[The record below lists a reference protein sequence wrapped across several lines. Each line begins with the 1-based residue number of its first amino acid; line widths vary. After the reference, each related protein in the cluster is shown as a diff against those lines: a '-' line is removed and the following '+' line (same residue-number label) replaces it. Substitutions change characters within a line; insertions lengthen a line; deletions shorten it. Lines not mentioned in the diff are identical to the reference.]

1 MKKNI
6 IISIFSLLFLFPIVV
21 FSQTLIPQGTD
32 NWLSGAGTPGSGDVD
47 GLNVVFFEIPDTVT
61 GPIYFAIEDPGIV
74 EDGGTPGTALNPQD
88 QWIIDA
94 GERMTF
100 TLVGGDG
107 AFSNPVS
114 RKYKYSTKADVYSSG
129 TGIQLDQHIY
139 TPDAVAGALN
149 PETTGWIYFNP
160 VYPSQGEHIGN
171 KYYFKV
177 IAEASTGANFKNG
190 YRFDASL
197 SNAGSPTGISGGEAF
212 AYSWCVLFRDD
223 IDDSWDLYPYVT
235 RNAVPPVVRFIVVGC
250 FDFDPSGGVPTA
262 AIYNKEPEGVP
273 SAITVDGPS
282 NEVDNG
288 SVQITAGEDNGTWR
302 VRITETGSVGYP
314 NTSEVWAWENG
325 AAENGN
331 TVPDEST
338 DTMYRIYSGSYN
350 PPDPHHIVA
359 VAEDGTA
366 IDNDS
371 DTEKI
376 TFQVVD
382 DSGTPLPY
390 SEKIW
395 IDLSSDTGVTIVQKN
410 NNADIDSPTAVG
422 ANTTLVTT
430 DVSGIGWITI
440 KRTDQADSTVTVT
453 PVTNGGNSSSTLPG
467 TNTSADVFFGNISAP
482 TISSA
487 GNNDENISQSGTPLE
502 NIVITE
508 TGTGA
513 TRSLVSG
520 ANIRIKLPSVLTDS
534 VFSAPVPIAT
544 PSGGGFAGVVTIA
557 GNVITVP
564 ITGNFANGDTLT
576 LSGIT
581 ANTGTVTGSGKIIL
595 DYDGSLSYLVEDDKA
610 TSVKNPN
617 LKEWLGSA
625 GTGWNTPGNW
635 SGGSI
640 PVAGQDVVIR
650 NVLNQPVLDIA
661 TTPALTSLTIDSGST
676 LSLNGNTLQATTF
689 ENQGTLKVS
698 GGETV
703 TNFTLDTDS
712 GTVEYSGT
720 GNTIAAWGNYYD
732 LVISGGTRTL
742 SGAVVLG
749 GSLTISTGGTLNS
762 SNQGITLAGNWNNS
776 GTFVNTTSETVTFQ
790 NNSVN
795 SIISGSTSFYNLAV
809 PSAAAGKTILFEDGS
824 TQTVRN
830 DISIN
835 GTSGNEIIL
844 KSTNPGTQWTIQN
857 DTSTQNIS
865 YINVTD
871 SNVTGSGGDL
881 LASSSTNGGNND
893 TGASPAW
900 NFNPVF
906 TWTGGGGASWNT
918 PGSWDLNTVPVSG
931 STVVIPD
938 VGTDPVLAGAVTV
951 NNLTIQNLGILSLNG
966 NNLTVS
972 NTFDIQNNGTLRLI
986 GSEASVSVIDT
997 NNGTIEYIGGAAGQN
1012 SYTGLPTAASPHNHL
1027 IFNDTTDGDDI
1038 WALGAALNIGGNL
1051 TVTTGSF
1058 DLDGNNLAT
1067 VTGTFLVDTNGQL
1080 TLIGNETVAV
1090 INTNNGTINY
1100 KGAAGVNNYPSLPTA
1115 ASPHNH
1121 VIFNDIADGND
1132 TWTLGAGLNIGG
1144 NLTLSSGTLSSGA
1157 FNLNITGN
1165 SAVAGTLTSGAG
1177 NVAVGGNLSGAGT
1190 LNGGAGNIDVDGTF
1204 IVGTYSAT
1212 SGTTFAGGNYNV
1224 GSLTPNGGLIVFD
1237 NTAGSTVIGE
1247 VFNNVQISANTTM
1260 TGGWTTATLTIDAGS
1275 TLTSNDNSIGSAAIV
1290 CNGTL
1295 QGVGQTGAS
1304 TITASGNLSGTGTLN
1319 GGAGNIDVDGTFIVG
1334 TYSATSGTTFAGGN
1348 YDVNLL
1354 THNNGIFD
1362 FDTTGGATIAANGQS
1377 FNTVYVSADKT
1388 MTEAL
1393 TASLVSID
1401 DGATL
1406 TTGNNILTVTG
1417 NVVDTG
1423 TTGTLVMGNVNCDID
1438 GNLTVNTVTASSA
1451 TTFVGGNYDVGSLTP
1466 NGGLIVFDNTAGST
1480 VIGEVFNNVQISANT
1495 TMTGG
1500 WTTATLTIDAGS
1512 TLTSNDNSIGS
1523 AAIVC
1528 NGTLQG
1534 VGQTGAS
1541 TITASGNLSGTGTLN
1556 GGAGNIDVDGT
1567 FIVGT
1572 YSATSGTTFAG
1583 GNYDVNLL
1591 THNNGIFDF
1600 DTTGGANIAANG
1612 QSFNTVYVSADK
1624 TMTEALTAS
1633 LVSIDDGATLTT
1645 GNNILTVTGNVVDTG
1660 TTGTLVMG
1668 NVNCD
1673 IDGNL
1678 TVNTVTASSATTFV
1692 GGNYDVGSL
1701 TPNGGLIV
1709 FDNTAG
1715 STVIGE
1721 VFNNVQISANTTM
1734 TGGWTTATLTI
1745 DAGSTLTS
1753 NDNSI
1758 GSAAIVCNGTLQG
1771 VGQTGASTITA
1782 SGNLSGTGTLNGGAG
1797 NIDVDG
1803 TFIVGTYSA
1812 TSGTTFAG
1820 GNYDVN
1826 LLTHNNGIF
1835 DFDTT
1840 GGATIAA
1847 NGQSFNT
1854 VYVSADKTMTE
1865 ALTASLVSIDDG
1877 VTLTTGNNILT
1888 VTGNVVDTGTTGT
1901 LVMGNVN
1908 CDIDGNLT
1916 VNTVTAS
1923 SATTF
1928 VGGNYD
1934 VGSLTPNG
1942 GLIVFDNTAG
1952 STVIGE
1958 VFNNVQ
1964 ISANTTMTGGWT
1976 TATLTIDAGSTLTSN
1991 DNSIGSA
1998 AIVCNG
2004 TLQGVGQ
2011 TGASTITASGNLSGT
2026 GTLNGGAG
2034 NIDVDGT
2041 FIVGTYSAT
2050 SGTTFAGGNYNVG
2063 SLIPNGGLI
2072 VFDNTAG
2079 STVIGE
2085 VFNNVQISANTTMT
2099 GGWTTATLTI
2109 DAGSTLTSNDNSIG
2123 SAAIVCNGTLQGV
2136 GQTGASTITASGN
2149 LSGTGTLNGGAG
2161 NIDVDGTFIVGTYSA
2176 TSGTTFAGG
2185 NYDVNLLTHNN
2196 GIFDFDTTGG
2206 ATIAANGQS
2215 FNTVYVSADKTMT
2228 EALTASLVSIDD
2240 GATLTTGNN
2249 ILTVTGNVV
2258 DTGTTGTLVMGNV
2271 NCDIDGN
2278 LTVNTVTASSATTFV
2293 GGNYDVG
2300 SLTPNGGL
2308 IVFDNTAGST
2318 VIGEVFNNVQIS
2330 ANTTMTGGWTTA
2342 TLTIDAGSTLT
2353 SNDNSIGSAAIVCNG
2368 TLQGVGQTGAS
2379 TITASGNLSG
2389 TGTLNGGAGNI
2400 DVDGTFI
2407 VGTYSATSGTTFAGG
2422 NYNVGALTPNG
2433 GLIVFDNTAGSTVI
2447 GEVFNNVQISANTTM
2462 TGGWTTA
2469 TLTIDAG
2476 STLTSNDNSIGSAAI
2491 VCNGSLNATG
2501 QISGAN
2507 SVSVTGNL
2515 SGTGTFQAGNNGTV
2529 SVDVDID
2536 GDVSITNFQASA
2548 GETDIGGSFTSINY
2562 THNNGFIV
2570 FNGTGIHSINIDED
2584 FRDIY
2589 IDANGAT
2596 INLNNN
2602 ITCRQFVF
2610 YRGTLN
2616 VGNNTIAT
2624 TSGGNGDFI
2633 AFGPSYSA
2641 NDQDRNTTTPGNT
2654 FFAYPAAG
2662 GFLYY
2667 PAAGT
2672 YNAGTGAFSSATTA
2686 VFGLNAGSVITTGS
2700 NFYNNGANMNGGGNW
2715 TLNVLANSSSNP
2727 VANGPWGSPYAVA
2740 FNMSVANCNTVTGGN
2755 ISASLNIAAGDRN
2768 NFVTDGGGNQLY
2780 NPIGP
2785 VVGWDFTR
2793 PSIVSAETVM
2803 DNIIRITFNEPIE
2816 NSSNEISAV
2825 VAQIQTADDTV
2836 AFTNTFIDNDG
2847 TPDLPPFNFTTT
2859 NGEGD
2864 LTTFY
2869 LEVNTGETWKTD
2881 ARGALAAGA
2890 VNGGA
2895 GDANSTDRSGA
2906 APVRVPNIDMLKG
2919 VFFDAGGHN
2928 MVKNYGENGEALF
2941 NTTTDECKPVLY
2953 RIDID
2958 RQAHAKPITHLADGH
2973 NLFRL
2978 YYSEPVHIG
2987 TDIGDGTDCAA
2998 GFSIAAANAAN
3009 QKSGA
3014 TFAAAGEY
3022 GGALS
3027 IAAGTVSAEG
3037 YFSYGGGAATL
3048 NKGFRYGDVN
3058 NEAVYRPNSHQ
3069 LEIYLSGWNQYAS
3082 VAASNAVDSLVP
3094 PYNVND
3100 LQWPGLHWGV
3110 SDPKTADASL
3120 SVTANSRI
3128 TDADGNSLDESVIP
3142 FDFNNLPATGF
3153 TVNNDWDID
3162 EPKISLYKPG
3172 MTHIFPLP
3180 GFPATEVYVL
3190 DNDSNDVIDRLE
3202 FHIHDNSSDEGI
3214 DGAGWNSSA
3223 DHPDQD
3229 LFYDTGAPADIL
3241 PEGVRDF
3248 TVKLAMSSFF
3258 INRSGTAPVYPASG
3272 YTFSTEVSNTIFEPL
3287 PGPVE
3292 RTAGTTAS
3300 DMYFT
3305 LSLVN
3310 EADLGL
3316 TYLDQVRLT
3325 YDEVNG
3331 SITDLAG
3338 NRLTGLINVFCIEQ
3352 VPPVIS
3358 YSLASTGGRKIF
3370 VRFSKYIYGPGGS
3383 GNQVT
3388 AAAFQVSGT
3397 PVTLEPV
3404 IQAGDQ
3410 GILEAFLVMP
3420 ATLSAE
3426 LVFTGVIQPQLNQ
3439 IFDSTN
3445 TVQMATT
3452 STHKISDIGIRV
3464 IEPVWADDGVESET
3478 IQGGGAL
3485 KVFDGT
3491 GRLHDSD
3498 ITLQAGIQSASA
3510 VSLPS
3515 ILYFDVNPPSSAMWN
3530 DFWLPGVIKGFNE
3543 NPNNSVRGVSAYSS
3557 QGALRNFIIPSNDS
3571 EIKPGATLEFLLR
3584 LGGLY
3589 CSDVRDPDD
3598 PRTLIP
3604 WKVKIT
3610 GVKKQR
3616 AGVTILNNVINPLEG
3631 EKTVLQYDLEKSG
3644 AVTINIFSLSG
3655 DVVKTLFK
3663 GRQAKGSYSFTW
3675 DGKNTGGRAVARGIY
3690 FIRIVGPDV
3699 DEYRK
3704 VMVVK

>member
-288 SVQITAGEDNGTWR
+288 SVEITAGEDNGTWR

-382 DSGTPLPY
+382 DTGTPLPY

-395 IDLSSDTGVTIVQKN
+395 IDLSSYTGVTIVQKN

-467 TNTSADVFFGNISAP
+467 TNTSADVFFGNINAP

-508 TGTGA
+508 TGTGV

-534 VFSAPVPIAT
+534 VFSAPVPTAT

-581 ANTGTVTGSGKIIL
+581 ADTGTVTGSGKIIL

-918 PGSWDLNTVPVSG
+918 PGSWDLNTVPVFG

-1144 NLTLSSGTLSSGA
+1144 NLSRTAGNISAGA
-1157 FNLNITGN
+1157 NAVSVAGNIIYT
-1165 SAVAGTLTSGAG
+1165 AGTLTSTGL
-1177 NVAVGGNLSGAGT
+1177 VT
-1190 LNGGAGNIDVDGTF
+1190 LNG
-1204 IVGTYSAT
+1204 
-1212 SGTTFAGGNYNV
+1212 
-1224 GSLTPNGGLIVFD
+1224 
-1237 NTAGSTVIGE
+1237 TAAQSVNFT
-1247 VFNNVQISANTTM
+1247 N
-1260 TGGWTTATLTIDAGS
+1260 ATLTD
-1275 TLTSNDNSIGSAAIV
+1275 LT
-1290 CNGTL
+1290 
-1295 QGVGQTGAS
+1295 
-1304 TITASGNLSGTGTLN
+1304 
-1319 GGAGNIDVDGTFIVG
+1319 
-1334 TYSATSGTTFAGGN
+1334 
-1348 YDVNLL
+1348 
-1354 THNNGIFD
+1354 
-1362 FDTTGGATIAANGQS
+1362 
-1377 FNTVYVSADKT
+1377 
-1388 MTEAL
+1388 
-1393 TASLVSID
+1393 
-1401 DGATL
+1401 
-1406 TTGNNILTVTG
+1406 
-1417 NVVDTG
+1417 
-1423 TTGTLVMGNVNCDID
+1423 
-1438 GNLTVNTVTASSA
+1438 
-1451 TTFVGGNYDVGSLTP
+1451 
-1466 NGGLIVFDNTAGST
+1466 
-1480 VIGEVFNNVQISANT
+1480 
-1495 TMTGG
+1495 
-1500 WTTATLTIDAGS
+1500 
-1512 TLTSNDNSIGS
+1512 
-1523 AAIVC
+1523 
-1528 NGTLQG
+1528 
-1534 VGQTGAS
+1534 
-1541 TITASGNLSGTGTLN
+1541 
-1556 GGAGNIDVDGT
+1556 
-1567 FIVGT
+1567 
-1572 YSATSGTTFAG
+1572 
-1583 GNYDVNLL
+1583 
-1591 THNNGIFDF
+1591 
-1600 DTTGGANIAANG
+1600 
-1612 QSFNTVYVSADK
+1612 
-1624 TMTEALTAS
+1624 
-1633 LVSIDDGATLTT
+1633 
-1645 GNNILTVTGNVVDTG
+1645 
-1660 TTGTLVMG
+1660 
-1668 NVNCD
+1668 
-1673 IDGNL
+1673 
-1678 TVNTVTASSATTFV
+1678 
-1692 GGNYDVGSL
+1692 
-1701 TPNGGLIV
+1701 
-1709 FDNTAG
+1709 
-1715 STVIGE
+1715 
-1721 VFNNVQISANTTM
+1721 
-1734 TGGWTTATLTI
+1734 
-1745 DAGSTLTS
+1745 
-1753 NDNSI
+1753 
-1758 GSAAIVCNGTLQG
+1758 
-1771 VGQTGASTITA
+1771 
-1782 SGNLSGTGTLNGGAG
+1782 
-1797 NIDVDG
+1797 
-1803 TFIVGTYSA
+1803 
-1812 TSGTTFAG
+1812 
-1820 GNYDVN
+1820 
-1826 LLTHNNGIF
+1826 
-1835 DFDTT
+1835 
-1840 GGATIAA
+1840 
-1847 NGQSFNT
+1847 
-1854 VYVSADKTMTE
+1854 
-1865 ALTASLVSIDDG
+1865 
-1877 VTLTTGNNILT
+1877 
-1888 VTGNVVDTGTTGT
+1888 
-1901 LVMGNVN
+1901 
-1908 CDIDGNLT
+1908 
-1916 VNTVTAS
+1916 
-1923 SATTF
+1923 
-1928 VGGNYD
+1928 
-1934 VGSLTPNG
+1934 
-1942 GLIVFDNTAG
+1942 
-1952 STVIGE
+1952 
-1958 VFNNVQ
+1958 
-1964 ISANTTMTGGWT
+1964 
-1976 TATLTIDAGSTLTSN
+1976 
-1991 DNSIGSA
+1991 
-1998 AIVCNG
+1998 
-2004 TLQGVGQ
+2004 
-2011 TGASTITASGNLSGT
+2011 
-2026 GTLNGGAG
+2026 
-2034 NIDVDGT
+2034 
-2041 FIVGTYSAT
+2041 
-2050 SGTTFAGGNYNVG
+2050 
-2063 SLIPNGGLI
+2063 
-2072 VFDNTAG
+2072 
-2079 STVIGE
+2079 
-2085 VFNNVQISANTTMT
+2085 
-2099 GGWTTATLTI
+2099 
-2109 DAGSTLTSNDNSIG
+2109 
-2123 SAAIVCNGTLQGV
+2123 
-2136 GQTGASTITASGN
+2136 
-2149 LSGTGTLNGGAG
+2149 
-2161 NIDVDGTFIVGTYSA
+2161 
-2176 TSGTTFAGG
+2176 
-2185 NYDVNLLTHNN
+2185 
-2196 GIFDFDTTGG
+2196 
-2206 ATIAANGQS
+2206 
-2215 FNTVYVSADKTMT
+2215 
-2228 EALTASLVSIDD
+2228 
-2240 GATLTTGNN
+2240 
-2249 ILTVTGNVV
+2249 
-2258 DTGTTGTLVMGNV
+2258 
-2271 NCDIDGN
+2271 
-2278 LTVNTVTASSATTFV
+2278 
-2293 GGNYDVG
+2293 
-2300 SLTPNGGL
+2300 
-2308 IVFDNTAGST
+2308 
-2318 VIGEVFNNVQIS
+2318 
-2330 ANTTMTGGWTTA
+2330 
-2342 TLTIDAGSTLT
+2342 
-2353 SNDNSIGSAAIVCNG
+2353 
-2368 TLQGVGQTGAS
+2368 
-2379 TITASGNLSG
+2379 
-2389 TGTLNGGAGNI
+2389 
-2400 DVDGTFI
+2400 
-2407 VGTYSATSGTTFAGG
+2407 
-2422 NYNVGALTPNG
+2422 
-2433 GLIVFDNTAGSTVI
+2433 
-2447 GEVFNNVQISANTTM
+2447 
-2462 TGGWTTA
+2462 
-2469 TLTIDAG
+2469 
-2476 STLTSNDNSIGSAAI
+2476 
-2491 VCNGSLNATG
+2491 LNATG
-2501 QISGAN
+2501 PVTAGSAIS
-2507 SVSVTGNL
+2507 L
-2515 SGTGTFQAGNNGTV
+2515 SGTLTRTAGNLAMGANALTV
-2529 SVDVDID
+2529 G
-2536 GDVSITNFQASA
+2536 GDVSYTAGTLTSTGLVTLNGTAAQSVNFTNATLADLTLNATGPVTAAGPVNMSGTLTRTAGNLAMGANTLTVGGDVSYTAGTLTSTGLVTLNGTAAQSVNFTNATLTDLILNATGPVTAGSAISLSGTLSRTAGNLAMGANTLTVGGDVSYTAGTLTSTGLVILNGIAAQSVNFTNATLTDLTLNATGPVTAAGPVNMSGTLSRTAGNLAMGANALTVGGDVSYTAGTLTSTGLVTLNGTAAQSVNFTNATLANLTINSTGPVTAGSAISMSGTLSRTAGNLAMGANNLTVGGDIIYTAGSLTCSGTLILNGAVAQAIDLSNTTLTNMTVNKTAGTATVSTAVTLSGTLTRTAGNLAMGANALTVGGDVSYTAGTLTSTGLVTLNGTAAQSVNFTNATLTDLTLNATGPVTAAGPVNMSGTLTRTAGNLAMGANTLTVGGDVSYTAGTLTSTGLVTLNGTAAQSVNFTNATLTDLTLNATGPVTAGSAISLSGTLSRTAGNLAMGANTLTVGGDVSYTAGTLTSTGLVTLNGTAAQSVNFTNATLTDLTLNATGPVTAAGPVNMSGTLIRTAGNLAMGANALTVGGDVSYTAGTLTSTGLVTLNGTAAQSVNFTNATLTDLTLNATGPVTATGPVNMSGTLSRTAGNLAMGANALTVGGDVSYTAGTLTSTGLVTLNGTAAQSVNFTNATLTDLTLNATGPVTAAGPVSMGGTLTRTAGNLAMGANALTVGGDVSYTAGTLTSTGLVTLNGTAAQSVNFTNATLNDLTLNATGPVTAAGPVSMSGTLSRTAGNLAMGANNLTVGGDIIYTAGSLTCSGTLILNGAVAQAIDLSNTTLSNMTVNKTAGTATVSTAVTLSGTLTRTAGNLAMGANALTVGGDVSYTAGTLTSTGLVTLNGTAAQSVNFTNATLTDLTLNATGPVTAAGPINMSGTLTRTAGNLAMGANALTVGGDVSYTAGTLTSTGLVTLNGTAAQSVNFTNATLTDLTLNATGPVTAAGPVNMSGTLTRTAGNLVMGANALTVGGDVSYTAGTLTSTGLVTLNGTAAQSVNFTNATLTDLTLNATGPVTAAGPVNMSGTLTRTAGNLAMGANALTVGGDVSYTAGTLTSTGVVTLNGTAAQSVNFTNTTLTDLTLNATGPVTAGSAISLSGTLTRTAGNLVMGANALTVGGDVSYTAGTLTSTGLVTLNGTAAQSVNFTNATLTDLTLNATGPVTAAGPVNMSGTLTRTAGNLAMGGNSLTVGTDIVYTAGMLTSTGTVFLNGAAAQAVNFTSTTLTNMTVNKTAGTATLGSAVSLSGNLIINNAGIFDQNNFNMNVSTNISISA
-2548 GETDIGGSFTSINY
+2548 GGLS
-2562 THNNGFIV
+2562 
-2570 FNGTGIHSINIDED
+2570 
-2584 FRDIY
+2584 
-2589 IDANGAT
+2589 
-2596 INLNNN
+2596 
-2602 ITCRQFVF
+2602 
-2610 YRGTLN
+2610 
-2616 VGNNTIAT
+2616 
-2624 TSGGNGDFI
+2624 
-2633 AFGPSYSA
+2633 
-2641 NDQDRNTTTPGNT
+2641 
-2654 FFAYPAAG
+2654 
-2662 GFLYY
+2662 
-2667 PAAGT
+2667 
-2672 YNAGTGAFSSATTA
+2672 TGA
-2686 VFGLNAGSVITTGS
+2686 GRINC
-2700 NFYNNGANMNGGGNW
+2700 GGNW
-2715 TLNVLANSSSNP
+2715 T
-2727 VANGPWGSPYAVA
+2727 AVA
-2740 FNMSVANCNTVTGGN
+2740 GAVFDSGTGIVIFDGAGAQSLISGGADGNHDFYNIVINKGGGTLSVSTNELLTRNFFHFAGTLDISNRSIRTTGDFAAFGGAYTADDGGTADIFKYNPAPAFIRPAAVDAASAAVTALIDEEVVHSAAFANLDGATIRTDRNFYINGADMPSTVNWTLQVRDNKDGLTYFAEVYNSIVDNSQVAVNPSDLPAG
-2755 ISASLNIAAGDRN
+2755 SAGNIAAAEN
-2768 NFVTDGGGNQLY
+2768 VTANLCSAEWRT
-2780 NPIGP
+2780 
-2785 VVGWDFTR
+2785 VRT
-2793 PSIVSAETVM
+2793 SIVDAGTYTVF
-2803 DNIIRITFNEPIE
+2803 DDIIRVQFSEAIE
-2816 NSSNEISAV
+2816 NTNNEISAAV
-2825 VAQIQTADDTV
+2825 GDIFLTAFATPFTGTFTDAACTISTDTV
-2836 AFTNTFIDNDG
+2836 DDIN
-2847 TPDLPPFNFTTT
+2847 
-2859 NGEGD
+2859 
-2864 LTTFY
+2864 TFY
-2869 LEVNTGETWKTD
+2869 LQITTNPWNTD
-2881 ARGALAAGA
+2881 AKDLSSGAAG
-2890 VNGGA
+2890 
-2895 GDANSTDRSGA
+2895 STDRDGT
-2906 APVRVPNIDMLKG
+2906 VRGNIPQIHFRKHL
-2919 VFFDAGGHN
+2919 AGLYYTLRDQY
-2928 MVKNYGENGEALF
+2928 KNRLG
-2941 NTTTDECKPVLY
+2941 TTSFQSVDDQCKPVLY

-3338 NRLTGLINVFCIEQ
+3338 NRLTGLTNVFCIEQ

-3510 VSLPS
+3510 ASLPS

-3655 DVVKTLFK
+3655 DVVQTLFK